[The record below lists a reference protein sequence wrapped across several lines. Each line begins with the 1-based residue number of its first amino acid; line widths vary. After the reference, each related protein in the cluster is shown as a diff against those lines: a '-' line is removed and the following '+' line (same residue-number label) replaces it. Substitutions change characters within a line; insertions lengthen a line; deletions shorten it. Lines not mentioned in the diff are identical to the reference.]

1 MNVNLKTL
9 INNIIKRSNNCHLII
24 KNEDTDSIQS
34 IYNGI
39 YKLIYIGNGTQVISF
54 ADHNYEY
61 VYKFCYKDSSTI
73 FNNKIKYSTYE
84 TILID
89 INNDLEKI
97 NMINDE
103 IKGEINM
110 IKKEIKEEIKGEM
123 KEEIKGEMK
132 EEIKDNSKGFIN
144 LLLAEEI
151 LLNNNKW
158 IIYKQRYCKQ
168 LKYCSYTILYYILEL
183 LKISIKHGYFFSD
196 IYFKN
201 FGYSIVNNKF
211 YISLYDYHNIDKI
224 DDNSKTGF
232 LILNIYLNICSAMNI
247 KMNIINNTE
256 TLIKYSYGKDII
268 DDIYVNFLKK
278 LHKGFKYITIDDF
291 IEIQN
296 YLKDRCKKSINFY
309 KYIDNS
315 LFKNINN
322 IFEFQNE
329 NYFKNS
335 KLFELCNI
343 IKSIISY
350 IKPISIKIQN
360 DLIINIKNTNEH
372 DNICICNPLIIYY
385 IIYNNIHKEFILD
398 NILYKEYSILSL
410 PNINICTYMYPQL
423 HICNIPDNN
432 YYWNL
437 VIDNKEHSDS
447 SYDKS
452 EFRKTFKMSIA
463 DNIIYLLCKK

>member
-1 MNVNLKTL
+1 
-9 INNIIKRSNNCHLII
+9 
-24 KNEDTDSIQS
+24 
-34 IYNGI
+34 
-39 YKLIYIGNGTQVISF
+39 
-54 ADHNYEY
+54 
-61 VYKFCYKDSSTI
+61 
-73 FNNKIKYSTYE
+73 
-84 TILID
+84 
-89 INNDLEKI
+89 
-97 NMINDE
+97 
-103 IKGEINM
+103 
-110 IKKEIKEEIKGEM
+110 
-123 KEEIKGEMK
+123 
-132 EEIKDNSKGFIN
+132 
-144 LLLAEEI
+144 
-151 LLNNNKW
+151 
-158 IIYKQRYCKQ
+158 
-168 LKYCSYTILYYILEL
+168 
-183 LKISIKHGYFFSD
+183 
-196 IYFKN
+196 
-201 FGYSIVNNKF
+201 
-211 YISLYDYHNIDKI
+211 
-224 DDNSKTGF
+224 
-232 LILNIYLNICSAMNI
+232 MNI